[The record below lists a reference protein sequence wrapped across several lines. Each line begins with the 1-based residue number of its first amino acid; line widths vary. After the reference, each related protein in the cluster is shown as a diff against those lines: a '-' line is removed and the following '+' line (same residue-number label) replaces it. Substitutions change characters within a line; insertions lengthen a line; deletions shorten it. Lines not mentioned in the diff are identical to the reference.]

1 MIHSTM
7 KQNNTLTKPLNQNK
21 MKRLIFEITLFS
33 FWCFLLLFFFLKL
46 LHDYQ
51 IKRDLE
57 LQQIEVQFKKFKFG
71 KEKDL
76 SEDKTISQQK
86 LETID
91 RIYKYQ
97 PID

>member
-1 MIHSTM
+1 
-7 KQNNTLTKPLNQNK
+7 
-21 MKRLIFEITLFS
+21 MKRIFIEISLFTI
-33 FWCFLLLFFFLKL
+33 WCGLLLFFFLKL

-51 IKRDLE
+51 LKRDRE

-76 SEDKTISQQK
+76 FEDKKISQRK

-91 RIYKYQ
+91 RIYEYK

>member
-1 MIHSTM
+1 
-7 KQNNTLTKPLNQNK
+7 
-21 MKRLIFEITLFS
+21 MKRIFIEISLFTI
-33 FWCFLLLFFFLKL
+33 WCGLLLFFFLKL

-51 IKRDLE
+51 FKRDRE

-76 SEDKTISQQK
+76 FEDKTISQRK

-91 RIYKYQ
+91 RIYEYKRF
-97 PID
+97 D

>member
-1 MIHSTM
+1 
-7 KQNNTLTKPLNQNK
+7 
-21 MKRLIFEITLFS
+21 MKRIFIEISLFTI
-33 FWCFLLLFFFLKL
+33 WCGLLLFFFLKL

-51 IKRDLE
+51 VKRDRE

-86 LETID
+86 LETLD
-91 RIYKYQ
+91 RIYEYKRF
-97 PID
+97 D

>member
-1 MIHSTM
+1 
-7 KQNNTLTKPLNQNK
+7 

-51 IKRDLE
+51 VKRDRE
-57 LQQIEVQFKKFKFG
+57 IQQIEVEFKKFKFE

-76 SEDKTISQQK
+76 SEDKTISKRK
-86 LETID
+86 LETLD
-91 RIYKYQ
+91 RIYEYK

>member
-1 MIHSTM
+1 
-7 KQNNTLTKPLNQNK
+7 
-21 MKRLIFEITLFS
+21 MKRIFIEISLFS
-33 FWCFLLLFFFLKL
+33 VWCGLLLFFFLKL

-51 IKRDLE
+51 LKRDHE

-86 LETID
+86 LETLD
-91 RIYKYQ
+91 RIYKYK

>member
-1 MIHSTM
+1 
-7 KQNNTLTKPLNQNK
+7 
-21 MKRLIFEITLFS
+21 
-33 FWCFLLLFFFLKL
+33 

-51 IKRDLE
+51 LKRDRE

-76 SEDKTISQQK
+76 FEDKTISQRK

-91 RIYKYQ
+91 RIYEYKRF
-97 PID
+97 D

>member
-1 MIHSTM
+1 M
-7 KQNNTLTKPLNQNK
+7 KK
-21 MKRLIFEITLFS
+21 IFLEMTFFS
-33 FWCFLLLFFFLKL
+33 IWCGLLLFFFLKL

-51 IKRDLE
+51 LKRDRE

-76 SEDKTISQQK
+76 FEDKTISQRK

-91 RIYKYQ
+91 RIYEYKRF
-97 PID
+97 D

>member
-1 MIHSTM
+1 M
-7 KQNNTLTKPLNQNK
+7 KRIFIEMTFFSVWVALLIFLLIKLTKQ
-21 MKRLIFEITLFS
+21 FEA
-33 FWCFLLLFFFLKL
+33 KK
-46 LHDYQ
+46 D
-51 IKRDLE
+51 RE

-76 SEDKTISQQK
+76 FEDKTISQQK

-91 RIYKYQ
+91 RIYKYK

>member
-1 MIHSTM
+1 
-7 KQNNTLTKPLNQNK
+7 
-21 MKRLIFEITLFS
+21 MKRMIFEITLFS

-51 IKRDLE
+51 VKRDRE
-57 LQQIEVQFKKFKFG
+57 IQQIEVEFKKFKFG

-76 SEDKTISQQK
+76 FEDKTISQRK
-86 LETID
+86 LETLD
-91 RIYKYQ
+91 RIHEYK